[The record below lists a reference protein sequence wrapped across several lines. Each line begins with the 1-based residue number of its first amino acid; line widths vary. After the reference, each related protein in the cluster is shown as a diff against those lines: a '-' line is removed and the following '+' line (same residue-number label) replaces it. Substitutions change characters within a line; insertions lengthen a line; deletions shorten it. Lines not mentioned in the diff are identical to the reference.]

1 MTHIAF
7 PLAFDTRGRS
17 AALSDADYVRMLI
30 GQLLLTSPGERV
42 MRPDFG
48 SGLRQL
54 LFGGTDPAIA
64 VAVELG
70 LQGALNQWMGDL
82 IDAQRIDVVADEA
95 TLRITISYLLRTT
108 GAAGVAVIER
118 PMA

>member
-1 MTHIAF
+1 MTYVAF
-7 PLAFDTRGRS
+7 PLAFDARGRS
-17 AALSDADYVRMLI
+17 AAVSDEDYVRMLI

-82 IDAQRIDVVADEA
+82 IDAQRIEVVAEHA
-95 TLRITISYLLRTT
+95 TLRITVSYLLRAT
-108 GAAGVAVIER
+108 GAAAQAVIER
-118 PMA
+118 PRA